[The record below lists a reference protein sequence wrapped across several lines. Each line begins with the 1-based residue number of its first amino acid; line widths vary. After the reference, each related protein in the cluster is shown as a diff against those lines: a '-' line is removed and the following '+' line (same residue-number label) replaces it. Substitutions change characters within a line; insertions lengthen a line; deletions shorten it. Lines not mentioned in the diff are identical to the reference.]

1 RGRRRAAVDVA
12 RNENACLQRCRGPPM
27 PTSDLQILADQLRAF
42 AREREWEPF
51 HSPKNLAS
59 ALSVEAAELLEHF
72 QWMTEAQTR
81 ALASE
86 RRDEAALEAA
96 DVLLSRVQLAD
107 KLGIDLFDAAQ
118 RKLAINALRYPV
130 DESRGSSRKAGRR
143 DPE

>member
-1 RGRRRAAVDVA
+1 
-12 RNENACLQRCRGPPM
+12 M
-27 PTSDLQILADQLRAF
+27 PISEFETLRDQVRAF

-72 QWMTEAQTR
+72 QWMTEDESR
-81 ALASE
+81 ALEPAQRE
-86 RRDEAALEAA
+86 EVTLEAA
-96 DVLLSRVQLAD
+96 DVLLYLVQLAD

-130 DESRGSSRKAGRR
+130 ATARGSSRKARTR
-143 DPE
+143 DPG

>member
-1 RGRRRAAVDVA
+1 
-12 RNENACLQRCRGPPM
+12 M
-27 PTSDLQILADQLRAF
+27 PTSDLQTLGDQVRAF

-72 QWMTEAQTR
+72 QWMTEAESR
-81 ALASE
+81 ALAPE
-86 RRDEAALEAA
+86 QREEVALEAA
-96 DVLLSRVQLAD
+96 DVLLYLVQLAD

-130 DESRGSSRKAGRR
+130 ETARGSSRKAARH
-143 DPE
+143 DPD